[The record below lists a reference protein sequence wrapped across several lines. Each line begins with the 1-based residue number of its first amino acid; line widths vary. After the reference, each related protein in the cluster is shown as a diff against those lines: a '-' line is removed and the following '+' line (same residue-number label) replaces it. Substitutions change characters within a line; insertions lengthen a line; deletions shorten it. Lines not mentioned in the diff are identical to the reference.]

1 MTYYAAILHMLD
13 VQKNEQVRSRHIEY
27 LDRLDEQG
35 NIFARGPFM
44 DGSGGLVVYIA
55 GSYEEAQEMAEND
68 THVLE
73 QSRRLELREWS
84 LLSKFS
90 EEK

>member
-1 MTYYAAILHMLD
+1 MVYYAAILHMQD
-13 VQKNEQVRSRHIEY
+13 VRKNEEVRSRHIEY

-55 GSYEEAQEMAEND
+55 GSYDEARVMAEND
-68 THVLE
+68 PHVLE
-73 QSRRLELREWS
+73 QSRLLELKEWN
-84 LLSKFS
+84 LISKFS
-90 EEK
+90 KGK